1 LLLTGDMKRMPTLLI
16 CTVGLLSLSG
26 TFPERTPAPSG
37 LQAPGPALPPPAKK
51 EAESNRGSQRS
62 LALVQVREALRHSRR
77 DHWTEDE
84 ILGLAQTIVVESHR
98 HGFDPALV
106 MAIIHVESSGNPN
119 AVSHVG
125 ARGLMQLM
133 PSTAQEIAGKLELA
147 WEGPDSLFD
156 PVVNVTLGI
165 AYLRHLNDRFENIP
179 MALAAYNWGPSRIHR
194 RIRRGDSLPV
204 RYVDKVKQVY
214 GGDLALRSQRG

>member
-1 LLLTGDMKRMPTLLI
+1 MLLLGAMERMPTLFI
-16 CTVGLLSLSG
+16 CAVGLLSLSG
-26 TFPERTPAPSG
+26 TGPESASAPLPPAVPD
-37 LQAPGPALPPPAKK
+37 PALTIQSA
-51 EAESNRGSQRS
+51 EAESTLAPHRDR
-62 LALVQVREALRHSRR
+62 ALVHVRQALQRVRR
-77 DHWTEDE
+77 DRWTDDE
-84 ILGLAQTIVVESHR
+84 ILSLAQTIVVESNR

-133 PSTAQEIAGKLELA
+133 PNTAQEIAGKIELA

-165 AYLRHLNDRFENIP
+165 AYLRQLNDRFENIP

-194 RIRRGDSLPV
+194 RLKRGDSLPV

-214 GGDLALRSQRG
+214 GGDLALRSQRS